1 MDNYEYNIKS
11 DQIKKLYNKR
21 DYATAA
27 KVADS
32 IDWRRVKNISMLSL
46 VGDIYDRCKEYEKAR
61 NVLLI
66 AYDRTSTG
74 RQLAYKLT
82 ILSLRL
88 KDFVEA
94 DEFYQDFIEIAPED
108 TTQYIL
114 KYRIAKTKGEDNDVL
129 IQILEAYVDVEMD
142 ERWQYELAKL
152 YAETDQIRK
161 CVDMC
166 DQIILW
172 FSEGKYVEKAMEL
185 KMKYEPLTPDQ
196 QEKYDNRVSI
206 KDTKIEDVPAAIPV
220 EKISDISDMHKYD
233 TKTDILNDTFGNIPI
248 IRDVTPDEETEA
260 KETET
265 STYNEEL
272 NEARQEKE
280 AELKKLDEEMYGD
293 KGTIEIYDFTDSSND
308 KMSKIGEDLMKTAE
322 IDIDE
327 INFRAMNV
335 SDYDTA
341 NIQAAIAKSMEI
353 IMKESNPAEV
363 PKVADNTAPINPIEE
378 DKKNIEKTKSIDTV
392 QIKELMNARTVM
404 NADTAEIPSHE
415 AVVRSAFDQPTE
427 EELRKEI
434 LMNEARINVMKE
446 HLEKEKAEN
455 MADKVNIYHTVPL
468 SPLFEQE
475 EDGQIGLAE
484 PEEVETQI
492 EGQMTIEEVLHEY
505 EIRAKYE
512 AALAEVAK
520 YEAEI
525 KKQEER
531 RKAREA
537 AIVLEQSK
545 QVEEVNAEEDTLS
558 DDNDELVQVEE
569 TTSADWI
576 EDTGEIPT
584 ETIKHLDR
592 EEPEVV
598 EEDVETEEEI
608 DEQQDLV
615 NALFGELPKEET
627 SEAVDEEE
635 SIADGVNEE
644 ISDEMLEE
652 TSQEAGGEES
662 DGLVDE
668 ASTESDE
675 VSVDDEAKQT
685 EDKQLVSSSVTQIPM
700 PAFGQPGSIVNIP
713 IVESVKALEAMEAAE
728 EVAVESLAEQ
738 SVVEPVTSQ
747 EGDDESIAESVSE
760 QSEVEPVTSQEV
772 ANESA
777 VEPSVKESVTTESVE
792 EVSKSEEVACE
803 QEYEEQP
810 QPERVEIQNRDEEE
824 LGKIRLKDEYRAV
837 FADFLDMPGLEEQ
850 LVKTID
856 RLVNEFEIDG
866 TSKNNNVI
874 IMGDTKT
881 GKTTLA
887 LGIIKVANRARGN
900 GRAGRK
906 VAKIK
911 AEVLNKKG
919 VTSAMPKILGADL
932 VIEKAGNLTPT
943 TVVDLI
949 EIMKTYTEEMLIV
962 MEDDQAAMERLLNT
976 TPKLKTVFDN
986 HIFIKGHNADDYVQM
1001 AKDYAAK
1008 RRYVVNEMGTLA
1020 LYERIGDIF
1029 GRNQCVTREE
1039 LEGII
1044 DEAIEHS
1051 ERGGIKRLFG
1061 MVKRNKE
1068 EFGILK
1074 EEDFI

>member
-21 DYATAA
+21 DYVTAA

-108 TTQYIL
+108 TSQYIL

-152 YAETDQIRK
+152 YAETEQIRK
-161 CVDMC
+161 CIDMC

-185 KMKYEPLTPDQ
+185 KMKYEPLSPDQ
-196 QEKYDNRVSI
+196 QEKYDNRESL
-206 KDTKIEDVPAAIPV
+206 KKTKIEDTPAAVPV
-220 EKISDISDMHKYD
+220 DETSEGKEVHKFD

-248 IRDVTPDEETEA
+248 IKDVENIEE
-260 KETET
+260 
-265 STYNEEL
+265 
-272 NEARQEKE
+272 NEARQQQE
-280 AELKKLDEEMYGD
+280 ADLKQLDEEMYGD
-293 KGTIEIYDFTDSSND
+293 KGTIEIYDFTDSSNE

-353 IMKESNPAEV
+353 IMKESDPAEV
-363 PKVADNTAPINPIEE
+363 PKVEDNTAQIDVVEE
-378 DKKNIEKTKSIDTV
+378 DKQDVEKTKAIDTV
-392 QIKELMNARTVM
+392 QIKELMNVRNVM
-404 NADTAEIPSHE
+404 TADTAEIPSSD

-427 EELRKEI
+427 EELRKES
-434 LMNEARINVMKE
+434 LMKEARINAMKE

-455 MADKVNIYHTVPL
+455 MADRSSLYHTVPL
-468 SPLFEQE
+468 DPIFEQE
-475 EDGQIGLAE
+475 EDGQISLAE
-484 PEEVETQI
+484 PEIEETQI

-531 RKAREA
+531 RRAREA
-537 AIVLEQSK
+537 AVILK
-545 QVEEVNAEEDTLS
+545 QMEDVKEALAEEDTLS
-558 DDNDELVQVEE
+558 DENDELVQVEE
-569 TTSADWI
+569 TGSSDWI

-592 EEPEVV
+592 EDEEVV
-598 EEDVETEEEI
+598 EEPEVTEEEI

-615 NALFGELPKEET
+615 NALFGEAPSENVEEEDAP
-627 SEAVDEEE
+627 SMEE
-635 SIADGVNEE
+635 SI
-644 ISDEMLEE
+644 EE
-652 TSQEAGGEES
+652 T
-662 DGLVDE
+662 
-668 ASTESDE
+668 
-675 VSVDDEAKQT
+675 VSVDVDIP
-685 EDKQLVSSSVTQIPM
+685 VPM
-700 PAFGQPGSIVNIP
+700 PAFGQPGGIINVP
-713 IVESVKALEAMEAAE
+713 VVESVKALETAEEIQPEVEEETEASQVETPQLEVAE
-728 EVAVESLAEQ
+728 EVVEA
-738 SVVEPVTSQ
+738 
-747 EGDDESIAESVSE
+747 
-760 QSEVEPVTSQEV
+760 
-772 ANESA
+772 
-777 VEPSVKESVTTESVE
+777 
-792 EVSKSEEVACE
+792 
-803 QEYEEQP
+803 P
-810 QPERVEIQNRDEEE
+810 QPEVAEEVVEAPQPEVAEEVVEAPQPEVAEEVVETPQPEVAEEVVEIPQPEVAEEVVATTPRVEIQNRDEEE

-850 LVKTID
+850 LVKIID
-856 RLVNEFEIDG
+856 RLVNEFEMDG

-874 IMGDTKT
+874 IMGDAKT

-911 AEVLNKKG
+911 AEILNKKG

-976 TPKLKTVFDN
+976 NPKLKKVFDN
-986 HIFIKGHNADDYVQM
+986 NIFIKGHNADDYVHM

-1008 RRYVVNEMGTLA
+1008 RKYVVNEMGTLA
-1020 LYERIGDIF
+1020 LYERIGDIY
-1029 GRNQCVTREE
+1029 GRNQCVTKDE

-1051 ERGGIKRLFG
+1051 ERGGLKRLFG
-1061 MVKRNKE
+1061 RVKRNKD

>member
-1 MDNYEYNIKS
+1 MTSIYWCDKLTERIFREVTALDNYEYNIKS

-152 YAETDQIRK
+152 YAETDQVRK

-185 KMKYEPLTPDQ
+185 KMKFEPLTPDQ
-196 QEKYDNRVSI
+196 QEKYDNRESL
-206 KDTKIEDVPAAIPV
+206 KGTKIEDVPAAIPV
-220 EKISDISDMHKYD
+220 DDTPDATDMHKYD

-248 IRDVTPDEETEA
+248 IRDIKDEGETSEEIPEETVDSIED
-260 KETET
+260 
-265 STYNEEL
+265 
-272 NEARQEKE
+272 NEARQQQEEDFKQ
-280 AELKKLDEEMYGD
+280 LDKEMYGD
-293 KGTIEIYDFTDSSND
+293 NTIEIYDFADSSND
-308 KMSKIGEDLMKTAE
+308 KMTKIGEGLMKTTE

-353 IMKESNPAEV
+353 IMKESNPADV
-363 PKVADNTAPINPIEE
+363 PKVADNTAPINTQESENKE
-378 DKKNIEKTKSIDTV
+378 DLAKTKAIDTL

-404 NADTAEIPSHE
+404 NADTTEIVTPV
-415 AVVRSAFDQPTE
+415 AAVRSAFDQPTE
-427 EELRKEI
+427 EEIRKET
-434 LMNEARINVMKE
+434 LMKEARINAMKE
-446 HLEKEKAEN
+446 HLEKEKAES
-455 MADKVNIYHTVPL
+455 MAEKVNIYHTVPL
-468 SPLFEQE
+468 NPLFEQE

-484 PEEVETQI
+484 PEEEEAQI

-537 AIVLEQSK
+537 AIIPLKSQKEAAEAAES
-545 QVEEVNAEEDTLS
+545 EEDTLS
-558 DDNDELVQVEE
+558 DDNDEHVQVEDG
-569 TTSADWI
+569 TGSDWI

-584 ETIKHLDR
+584 ETVKHLDR
-592 EEPEVV
+592 EEPEEEPEEV
-598 EEDVETEEEI
+598 ESTEI

-615 NALFGELPKEET
+615 NALFGELP
-627 SEAVDEEE
+627 AEEE
-635 SIADGVNEE
+635 APQTS
-644 ISDEMLEE
+644 SDQML
-652 TSQEAGGEES
+652 
-662 DGLVDE
+662 
-668 ASTESDE
+668 
-675 VSVDDEAKQT
+675 
-685 EDKQLVSSSVTQIPM
+685 M
-700 PAFGQPGSIVNIP
+700 PAFGQPGSFVSMPVMEPAVDMEIASEVTEP
-713 IVESVKALEAMEAAE
+713 VAELVEE
-728 EVAVESLAEQ
+728 EVTEPVSEPVVEEEAEQ
-738 SVVEPVTSQ
+738 AS
-747 EGDDESIAESVSE
+747 
-760 QSEVEPVTSQEV
+760 
-772 ANESA
+772 
-777 VEPSVKESVTTESVE
+777 ESVE
-792 EVSKSEEVACE
+792 EESTEQISEPEVEEVIETASEPVVEEEPE
-803 QEYEEQP
+803 QSQ
-810 QPERVEIQNRDEEE
+810 ERVEIQNRDEEE

-856 RLVNEFEIDG
+856 RLVNEFEMDG
-866 TSKNNNVI
+866 TSKNNNVV

-911 AEVLNKKG
+911 AEILNKKG

-943 TVVDLI
+943 TVVDLM

-962 MEDDQAAMERLLNT
+962 MEDDQAAIERLLNT
-976 TPKLKTVFDN
+976 TPSLKKVFDN
-986 HIFIKGHNADDYVQM
+986 KIFIKGHNADDYVQM

-1029 GRNQCVTREE
+1029 GRNQCVTKDE

-1044 DEAIEHS
+1044 DEAINHS

-1061 MVKRNKE
+1061 MVKRNKD

>member
-152 YAETDQIRK
+152 YAQTDQVRK

-196 QEKYDNRVSI
+196 QEKYDNRESL
-206 KDTKIEDVPAAIPV
+206 KQTKIEDVPAAIPV
-220 EKISDISDMHKYD
+220 EESTESSDVNRFD
-233 TKTDILNDTFGNIPI
+233 TKTDILNDTFGNIPVI
-248 IRDVTPDEETEA
+248 TDEVIKEEKKETEA
-260 KETET
+260 KK
-265 STYNEEL
+265 EEASAESIED
-272 NEARQEKE
+272 NEARQQQEEDIKQ
-280 AELKKLDEEMYGD
+280 LDKEMYGD
-293 KGTIEIYDFTDSSND
+293 NSTIEIYDFSDSSD
-308 KMSKIGEDLMKTAE
+308 EKMSKIGESLMKTTE

-353 IMKESNPAEV
+353 ILKESNPADV
-363 PKVADNTAPINPIEE
+363 PKVADNTAPING
-378 DKKNIEKTKSIDTV
+378 DLGKTKSIDTL

-404 NADTAEIPSHE
+404 NADTTEIDTSVS
-415 AVVRSAFDQPTE
+415 VVRSAFDQPTE
-427 EELRKEI
+427 DEIRKET

-446 HLEKEKAEN
+446 HLEREKAES

-468 SPLFEQE
+468 NPMFEQE

-484 PEEVETQI
+484 PDEEEAQI

-537 AIVLEQSK
+537 AIVLEQNK
-545 QVEEVNAEEDTLS
+545 QEEFSSESDEDTLS
-558 DDNDELVQVEE
+558 DENDELVQVEE
-569 TTSADWI
+569 GTDSDWI

-584 ETIKHLDR
+584 ETVKHLDR
-592 EEPEVV
+592 EDPV
-598 EEDVETEEEI
+598 EEQEEESEELEI

-615 NALFGELPKEET
+615 NALFGELPSVEEVL
-627 SEAVDEEE
+627 EQRDDEE
-635 SIADGVNEE
+635 V
-644 ISDEMLEE
+644 
-652 TSQEAGGEES
+652 
-662 DGLVDE
+662 
-668 ASTESDE
+668 
-675 VSVDDEAKQT
+675 
-685 EDKQLVSSSVTQIPM
+685 PM
-700 PAFGQPGSIVNIP
+700 PAFGQPGSIDAIP
-713 IVESVKALEAMEAAE
+713 IVTPV
-728 EVAVESLAEQ
+728 VAP
-738 SVVEPVTSQ
+738 VVEPVVTPAIEPEVLPVSEEAEAQ
-747 EGDDESIAESVSE
+747 SEDMEIASEVAEPIDESEDDPGVVAQPEEEPEAEH
-760 QSEVEPVTSQEV
+760 
-772 ANESA
+772 
-777 VEPSVKESVTTESVE
+777 
-792 EVSKSEEVACE
+792 
-803 QEYEEQP
+803 EEQ
-810 QPERVEIQNRDEEE
+810 ERVEIQNRDEEE

-856 RLVNEFEIDG
+856 RLVNEFEVDG
-866 TSKNNNVI
+866 TSKNNNVV
-874 IMGDTKT
+874 IMGDAKT

-911 AEVLNKKG
+911 AEILNKKG

-943 TVVDLI
+943 TVIDLI
-949 EIMKTYTEEMLIV
+949 EIMNTYTEEMLIV
-962 MEDDQAAMERLLNT
+962 MEDDQAAIERLFNT
-976 TPKLKTVFDN
+976 TPKLKKVFDN
-986 HIFIKGHNADDYVQM
+986 TIFIKGHDVDDYVHM

-1029 GRNQCVTREE
+1029 GRNQCVTKDE

-1044 DEAIEHS
+1044 DEAINHS

-1061 MVKRNKE
+1061 MVKRNKD

>member
-1 MDNYEYNIKS
+1 MTRFYWCDKLAIEIFREVTALDNYEYNIKS
-11 DQIKKLYNKR
+11 DQIKKLYNKK
-21 DYATAA
+21 DYETAA

-152 YAETDQIRK
+152 YSQTDQIRK

-185 KMKYEPLTPDQ
+185 KMKYEELTPDQ
-196 QEKYDNRVSI
+196 QEKYDNRESL
-206 KDTKIEDVPAAIPV
+206 KQTKIEDTPAAIPV
-220 EKISDISDMHKYD
+220 EEKSETVEMNKYD

-248 IRDVTPDEETEA
+248 IKEENNVES
-260 KETET
+260 EE
-265 STYNEEL
+265 SIEL
-272 NEARQEKE
+272 NEERQQQENDFKQ
-280 AELKKLDEEMYGD
+280 LDKEMYSD
-293 KGTIEIYDFTDSSND
+293 STIEIYDFTDSSNE

-335 SDYDTA
+335 SEYDTA

-353 IMKESNPAEV
+353 IMKESNVADV
-363 PKVADNTAPINPIEE
+363 PKVTDNTAPIDELG
-378 DKKNIEKTKSIDTV
+378 KTKAIDTL
-392 QIKELMNARTVM
+392 QIKELMNARNVM
-404 NADTAEIPSHE
+404 NADTAPIPNSD
-415 AVVRSAFDQPTE
+415 AVRSAFDQPTE
-427 EELRKEI
+427 EEIRKET
-434 LMNEARINVMKE
+434 LMNEARINAMKE

-455 MADKVNIYHTVPL
+455 MADKSNLYHTVPL

-475 EDGQIGLAE
+475 EDGQIGLAK
-484 PEEVETQI
+484 PEEEETQI

-537 AIVLEQSK
+537 AIILKRQ
-545 QVEEVNAEEDTLS
+545 EEAAEILAEEDALS
-558 DDNDELVQVEE
+558 DENDEHVEVEE
-569 TTSADWI
+569 SSSSDWI

-584 ETIKHLDR
+584 ETVKHLDR
-592 EEPEVV
+592 EDVVTEPE
-598 EEDVETEEEI
+598 EETTDEEV

-615 NALFGELPKEET
+615 NALFGELTTEDNLEEA
-627 SEAVDEEE
+627 EEDDEEP
-635 SIADGVNEE
+635 EE
-644 ISDEMLEE
+644 I
-652 TSQEAGGEES
+652 QESVEQN
-662 DGLVDE
+662 
-668 ASTESDE
+668 
-675 VSVDDEAKQT
+675 VSV
-685 EDKQLVSSSVTQIPM
+685 PM
-700 PAFGQPGSIVNIP
+700 PAFGQMGGIINVPV
-713 IVESVKALEAMEAAE
+713 VESVKELEFMSAETSQELQPEVEEPATEAEPVAELATEAEPAEPATEAEPAEPATEAEPEEPATEAEPEEPVEEPATEPEE
-728 EVAVESLAEQ
+728 EVA
-738 SVVEPVTSQ
+738 
-747 EGDDESIAESVSE
+747 
-760 QSEVEPVTSQEV
+760 
-772 ANESA
+772 
-777 VEPSVKESVTTESVE
+777 
-792 EVSKSEEVACE
+792 
-803 QEYEEQP
+803 
-810 QPERVEIQNRDEEE
+810 ERVEIQNRDEEE

-856 RLVNEFEIDG
+856 KLVNEFEMDG

-900 GRAGRK
+900 GRSGRK

-976 TPKLKTVFDN
+976 NPMLKKVFDN

-1008 RRYVVNEMGTLA
+1008 KRYVVNEMGTLA

-1029 GRNQCVTREE
+1029 GRNQCVTKDE

-1044 DEAIEHS
+1044 NEAIEHS
-1051 ERGGIKRLFG
+1051 ERGGIKRFFG
-1061 MVKRNKE
+1061 KVKRNKD